1 MQGKCSRGEK
11 GAGKA
16 IDRLG
21 KAKISR
27 LRLGNRDKAME
38 SADDNGLG

>member
-1 MQGKCSRGEK
+1 MRGECSRGEER
-11 GAGKA
+11 AGKVR
-16 IDRLG
+16 DRPER
-21 KAKISR
+21 AKISR